1 MNRDALLLLLWLL
14 VKCIMDSRYAYA
26 VGKIRAR
33 EVRLLD
39 LHKLLSI
46 LEAENVEQAL
56 KGLSDTDYGEGLA
69 LVKTEENFDSHLSRQ
84 MESIYEL
91 ISELTHDPEL
101 TDLFILRNDFH
112 NIKVAFKKKCGA
124 TAEEE
129 YYLAPSIVNR
139 QELVEG
145 VETGSFARLPPL
157 LAGALQK
164 IERIFSSEKNMQL
177 IETTF
182 DEIYLSHCLQVSRQ
196 AKCEFLEKFFSIQI
210 DLTNIRTFLRLKEM
224 AKGRDYLEKCLIS
237 GGILE
242 KEHFLK
248 SFEGSLGNFVD
259 SLRFKDYYEIV
270 KRGVENW
277 NKSGSFSLLE
287 KLFDDYLLNFVKK
300 AKYISFGIEPLI
312 GYLVAKEMEVK
323 NLRTVIVGK
332 FNGLSPEIIKERLR
346 EIYTGSR
353 NL

>member
-1 MNRDALLLLLWLL
+1 M
-14 VKCIMDSRYAYA
+14 MDNRYAYA

-39 LHKLLSI
+39 LPKLLSI
-46 LEAENVEQAL
+46 LEAENVEEAL
-56 KGLSDTDYGEGLA
+56 KGLSDTDYREGLA
-69 LVKTEENFDSHLSRQ
+69 LVKGEEDFDSHLSLQ
-84 MESIYEL
+84 MESVYGL
-91 ISELTHDPEL
+91 ISELTHDPRL

-124 TAEEE
+124 LAEEK

-139 QELVEG
+139 EELIEA
-145 VETGSFARLPPL
+145 VETGNYGRLPSL

-164 IERIFSSEKNMQL
+164 IEGIYSSEKNIQL
-177 IETTF
+177 IDTTL

-196 AKCEFLEKFFSIQI
+196 AKCEFLEKLFLIQI

-224 AKGRDYLEKCLIS
+224 AKGRDHLEKCLIS
-237 GGILE
+237 GGVLE
-242 KEHFLK
+242 RDHLLK
-248 SFEGSLGNFVD
+248 SFAGSLESFVD
-259 SLRFKDYYEIV
+259 SLRFKDYYEIS
-270 KRGVENW
+270 KSGVEHW
-277 NKSGSFSLLE
+277 EKSESFSLLE

-332 FNGLSPEIIKERLR
+332 FNGLFPEIIKERLR
-346 EIYTGSR
+346 EVYIGSR
-353 NL
+353 NH

>member
-1 MNRDALLLLLWLL
+1 
-14 VKCIMDSRYAYA
+14 MDNRYAYA

-39 LHKLLSI
+39 LPKLLSI
-46 LEAENVEQAL
+46 LEAENVEEAL
-56 KGLSDTDYGEGLA
+56 KGLSDTDYREGLA
-69 LVKTEENFDSHLSRQ
+69 LVKQEEDFDLHLSHQ
-84 MESIYEL
+84 MESVYHL
-91 ISELTHDPEL
+91 ISELTHDPQL

-124 TAEEE
+124 SVEEE
-129 YYLAPSIVNR
+129 YYLAPSVVNR
-139 QELVEG
+139 EELVEA
-145 VETGSFARLPPL
+145 VETGNFARLPPL
-157 LAGALQK
+157 LAGALQEIK
-164 IERIFSSEKNMQL
+164 GIYNSKKNIQL
-177 IETTF
+177 IDTTL
-182 DEIYLSHCLQVSRQ
+182 DEIYLSHCLQVSQQ
-196 AKCEFLEKFFSIQI
+196 AKCEFLERLFLIQI

-224 AKGRDYLEKCLIS
+224 DKGRDSLKNRLIS

-242 KEHFLK
+242 RGHFLK
-248 SFEGSLGNFVD
+248 SFADSMESFVD

-270 KRGVENW
+270 KDGIESW
-277 NKSGSFSLLE
+277 KKSGSFSFLE

-312 GYLVAKEMEVK
+312 GYLMAKEMEVK

-332 FNGLSPEIIKERLR
+332 FNGLFPEIIKEKLR
-346 EIYTGSR
+346 ESYIGSR

>member
-1 MNRDALLLLLWLL
+1 
-14 VKCIMDSRYAYA
+14 MDNRYAYA

-39 LHKLLSI
+39 HHKLLSI

-56 KGLSDTDYGEGLA
+56 EGLSDTDYREGLA
-69 LVKTEENFDSHLSRQ
+69 LVKGEEDFDSHLTHQ
-84 MESIYEL
+84 MQSVYGL
-91 ISELTHDPEL
+91 ISELTRDPEL

-112 NIKVAFKKKCGA
+112 NIKVAFKKKFGA
-124 TAEEE
+124 LAEEE

-139 QELVEG
+139 EQLVQA
-145 VETGSFARLPPL
+145 VETGNYGSVPPL

-164 IERIFSSEKNMQL
+164 IEGIFSTEKNIQIIDITL
-177 IETTF
+177 
-182 DEIYLSHCLQVSRQ
+182 DEIYFSYCLQVARQ
-196 AKCEFLEKFFSIQI
+196 AKCEFLERLFLIQI

-224 AKGRDYLEKCLIS
+224 AKKRSYLERCLIS
-237 GGILE
+237 GGVLE
-242 KEHFLK
+242 REHFLK
-248 SFEGSLGNFVD
+248 SFEGSVENFVD
-259 SLRFKDYYEIV
+259 GLRFKDYYQILNSGIEQW
-270 KRGVENW
+270 K
-277 NKSGSFSLLE
+277 KSGSFSFLE

-312 GYLVAKEMEVK
+312 GYLVAKEMEIK

-346 EIYTGSR
+346 EVYIGSR
-353 NL
+353 SH

>member
-1 MNRDALLLLLWLL
+1 
-14 VKCIMDSRYAYA
+14 MDNRYAYA

-39 LHKLLSI
+39 LPKLLSI

-56 KGLSDTDYGEGLA
+56 EGLSDTDYREGLA
-69 LVKTEENFDSHLSRQ
+69 LVKQEEDFDLHLSRQ
-84 MESIYEL
+84 MESVYHL
-91 ISELTHDPEL
+91 ISELTQDPQL

-124 TAEEE
+124 FVEEG

-139 QELVEG
+139 EELVEA
-145 VETGSFARLPPL
+145 VETGNFLRLPPL

-164 IERIFSSEKNMQL
+164 IEGIYSSEENIQL
-177 IETTF
+177 IDTTV
-182 DEIYLSHCLQVSRQ
+182 DEIYLSHSLQVSRQ
-196 AKCEFLEKFFSIQI
+196 AKCEFLEKLFLIQI

-224 AKGRDYLEKCLIS
+224 AKGRDSLKNRLIS

-242 KEHFLK
+242 RDHFLK
-248 SFEGSLGNFVD
+248 LFADSLENFVN
-259 SLRFKDYYEIV
+259 SLRFKDYYEILNS
-270 KRGVENW
+270 GVEHW
-277 NKSGSFSLLE
+277 KKSGSFSLLE

-332 FNGLSPEIIKERLR
+332 FNGLFPEIIKERLR
-346 EIYTGSR
+346 ESYIGSR
-353 NL
+353 SH

>member
-1 MNRDALLLLLWLL
+1 
-14 VKCIMDSRYAYA
+14 MDNRYAYA

-33 EVRLLD
+33 EVRLLN

-46 LEAENVEQAL
+46 IEAENVEQAL

-84 MESIYEL
+84 IESIYEL

-124 TAEEE
+124 TVEEE

-139 QELVEG
+139 EELAEAM
-145 VETGSFARLPPL
+145 ETGNFARLPPL

-164 IERIFSSEKNMQL
+164 IERIFSAEKNIQL
-177 IETTF
+177 IDTTL
-182 DEIYLSHCLQVSRQ
+182 DEKYLSHCLQVSRR
-196 AKCEFLEKFFSIQI
+196 AKCEFLEKLFSIQI

-224 AKGRDYLEKCLIS
+224 GKGRDYLEECLIS
-237 GGILE
+237 GGVLE
-242 KEHFLK
+242 REHFLK
-248 SFEGSLGNFVD
+248 SFEGSMEGFVD

-270 KRGVENW
+270 KRGVDHW
-277 NKSGSFSLLE
+277 KRRGSFSLLE
-287 KLFDDYLLNFVKK
+287 KLFDDYSLNFVKK
-300 AKYISFGIEPLI
+300 AKYITFGIEPLI

-323 NLRTVIVGK
+323 NLRTIVVGK
-332 FNGLSPEIIKERLR
+332 FNGLSTEIIKQRLR
-346 EIYTGSR
+346 DTYIGSH

>member
-1 MNRDALLLLLWLL
+1 
-14 VKCIMDSRYAYA
+14 MDNRYAYA

-39 LHKLLSI
+39 LPKLLSI

-56 KGLSDTDYGEGLA
+56 EGLSGTDYREGLA
-69 LVKTEENFDSHLSRQ
+69 LVKGEEDFDSHLSRQ
-84 MESIYEL
+84 MESVYGL
-91 ISELTHDPEL
+91 ISELTQDPEI

-112 NIKVAFKKKCGA
+112 NIKVAFKKKYGA
-124 TAEEE
+124 LAEEE

-139 QELVEG
+139 EQLVQAVG
-145 VETGSFARLPPL
+145 TGNYGSVPPL

-164 IERIFSSEKNMQL
+164 IEGIYSTEKNIQIIDITL
-177 IETTF
+177 
-182 DEIYLSHCLQVSRQ
+182 DEIYFSHCLQVARQ
-196 AKCEFLEKFFSIQI
+196 AKCEFLEKLFLIQI

-224 AKGRDYLEKCLIS
+224 AKKRGYLERCLIS
-237 GGILE
+237 GGVLE

-248 SFEGSLGNFVD
+248 SFDGSAESFVD
-259 SLRFKDYYEIV
+259 SLRFKDYYEIL
-270 KRGVENW
+270 KSGIEHW
-277 NKSGSFSLLE
+277 KKSGSFSFLE

-346 EIYTGSR
+346 EVYISSR
-353 NL
+353 SH